1 MLSCDLIH
9 AGQVSLSMVV
19 PRTATATTPLL
30 SMCREA
36 KALGLR
42 VTTPVPQKLHAT
54 AEGRAMA
61 EQLLSAMLLVQ
72 LQWSGFCPGSFPGFL
87 ILERQTISENL
98 D

>member
-1 MLSCDLIH
+1 MQAGDSLCVWSQDTGFYVFCHLI
-9 AGQVSLSMVV
+9 QWSSLTCRPSQPVYGRARTV
-19 PRTATATTPLL
+19 TATATVPL
-30 SMCREA
+30 SMYREA

-72 LQWSGFCPGSFPGFL
+72 LQ
-87 ILERQTISENL
+87 
-98 D
+98 